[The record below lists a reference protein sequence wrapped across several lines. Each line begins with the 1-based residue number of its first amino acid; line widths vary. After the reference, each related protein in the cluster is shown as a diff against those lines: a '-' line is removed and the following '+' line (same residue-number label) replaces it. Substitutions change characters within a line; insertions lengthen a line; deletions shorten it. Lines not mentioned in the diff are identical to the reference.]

1 MELARE
7 LKLPLSEVFS
17 MSVREI
23 QLWQAFFL
31 YKNDKTGAS
40 EQKSVKNKGKK
51 YQRVVNINDER
62 SVKALMSRN
71 FKKDK

>member
-31 YKNDKTGAS
+31 YKNDKTGNKKK
-40 EQKSVKNKGKK
+40 KSVKNKGKK

>member
-1 MELARE
+1 
-7 LKLPLSEVFS
+7 

-31 YKNDKTGAS
+31 YKNDKNEKTGAS
-40 EQKSVKNKGKK
+40 EQKLAKNKGKK

-62 SVKALMSRN
+62 SIKALMSRN

>member
-1 MELARE
+1 
-7 LKLPLSEVFS
+7 

-31 YKNDKTGAS
+31 YKNDKNEKTGAT

>member
-1 MELARE
+1 LELARE

-31 YKNDKTGAS
+31 YKNDKTVAS
-40 EQKSVKNKGKK
+40 EQKSLKNKGKK

>member
-1 MELARE
+1 
-7 LKLPLSEVFS
+7 
-17 MSVREI
+17 MSLREI

-31 YKNDKTGAS
+31 YKNDKTGTP

>member
-1 MELARE
+1 
-7 LKLPLSEVFS
+7 

-31 YKNDKTGAS
+31 YKNDKPGGS

-62 SVKALMSRN
+62 SIKALMSRN